1 MDNYTPPY
9 TISNKMLTLVSEIS
23 DKVSR
28 LTYNGS
34 LEARPHLRKNNKIRS
49 IHSSLAIEA
58 NSLSL
63 GQVKD
68 VINNKIVLGEQKEIQ
83 EVKNAYE
90 AYEMLNVINPFD
102 LSDLKKLHSVMTKY
116 LVDESGEFRK
126 GEEGVFSG
134 DKCSVVPYIS
144 KTVPFGT

>member
-1 MDNYTPPY
+1 MDKYTPPY
-9 TISNKMLTLVSEIS
+9 SISNKMLSLVSEIS

-68 VINNKIVLGEQKEIQ
+68 VINNKMVLGEQK
-83 EVKNAYE
+83 KY
-90 AYEMLNVINPFD
+90 
-102 LSDLKKLHSVMTKY
+102 KKLRTHIRLTK
-116 LVDESGEFRK
+116 
-126 GEEGVFSG
+126 
-134 DKCSVVPYIS
+134 C
-144 KTVPFGT
+144 